1 MQSTIYAA
9 DYVRNQDPETNVVR
23 VRPASPEDQEGLR
36 RMLSCLS
43 RESVY
48 LRFHAPLPRAP
59 EWAAAMFANSDRRY
73 GESLVAVADGEVV
86 GHAMYVRL
94 DAGDSAEFAIVVED
108 RCQAGAWEAA
118 PLRARPEGRARRRQ
132 DLHRRRARGEPVDV
146 RPGPLRVRESQV
158 RDGGRRVRRQRNVA
172 RFFVEPSRSF
182 GLGAKSAQSLRRGL
196 SFLPMPAY
204 APGIKMHHRR
214 SAPGRS
220 SRCRWLSQR

>member
-1 MQSTIYAA
+1 MWMFVVSPLLSVTGIRKEAGMQSTIYAA

-108 RCQAGAWEAA
+108 RCQARGIGKLLLSALAERAGREGVKSFTGAVLGEN
-118 PLRARPEGRARRRQ
+118 RPMF
-132 DLHRRRARGEPVDV
+132 DLV
-146 RPGPLRVRESQV
+146 RSVFERVRYAME
-158 RDGGRRVRRQRNVA
+158 DG
-172 RFFVEPSRSF
+172 
-182 GLGAKSAQSLRRGL
+182 
-196 SFLPMPAY
+196 AY
-204 APGIKMHHRR
+204 AVSVTLPDSSSSPLEL
-214 SAPGRS
+214 SA
-220 SRCRWLSQR
+220 